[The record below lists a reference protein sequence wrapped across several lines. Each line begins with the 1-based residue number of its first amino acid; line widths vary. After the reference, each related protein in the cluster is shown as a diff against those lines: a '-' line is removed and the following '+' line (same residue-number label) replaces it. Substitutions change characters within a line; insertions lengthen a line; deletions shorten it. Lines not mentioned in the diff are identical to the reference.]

1 MPGPSMLSLNDGTSV
16 DLALAGR
23 DELVEAVAARLM
35 IENDDLLR
43 ALKNH
48 DDLSEWAEGG
58 CEDRDDD
65 DEPVLHRG
73 DFGEAIDRVKRA
85 RGDDP
90 RCLPDVL
97 HYLTRA
103 VPDLFPLIALLER
116 ETGRKLSP

>member
-1 MPGPSMLSLNDGTSV
+1 MPGPSMLTLNDGTAV

-23 DELVEAVAARLM
+23 DELVDAVAARLM

-48 DDLSEWAEGG
+48 DDLSEWTEGE

-65 DEPVLHRG
+65 DDPVMHRG
-73 DFGEAIDRVKRA
+73 DFAEAIGRVKRA
-85 RGDDP
+85 RTDES
-90 RCLPDVL
+90 RRLPDIL

-103 VPDLFPLIALLER
+103 VPDLFPLIAILER